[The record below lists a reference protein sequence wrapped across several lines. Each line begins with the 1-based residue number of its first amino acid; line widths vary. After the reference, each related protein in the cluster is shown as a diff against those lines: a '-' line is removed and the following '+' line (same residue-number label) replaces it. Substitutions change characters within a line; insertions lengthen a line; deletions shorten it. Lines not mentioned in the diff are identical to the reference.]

1 MIKRTLSVILF
12 IYLSTNIFAQES
24 IRIDLLQS
32 GNKSFQQEKI
42 KTTNKGLAL
51 SESLSHIKLQ
61 KKETKRGSF
70 ISLSFENML
79 KSYDVGKPNLPVIGK
94 LIEIPENCKAIVE
107 ILNFDE
113 EIIKLEDYSFS
124 EKIIPA
130 QPSLSKSDDPKE
142 IPFYKNTDIYNKNEF
157 FKKDIVKIEDRGYM
171 RNVHLGYVEISPFE
185 YNPVTNTLKVLNN
198 IEYEIIFV
206 SDNEKQAK
214 NLSSLESPYFKNI
227 VNTINKTSSSKA
239 LVSDPIKYV
248 IVSDR
253 MFEETLQPFIEWK
266 TMKGFN
272 VIESYTDEPSVGNT
286 TTSIKAYLK
295 DLYENPADGVSP
307 TFVLLVGDDAQIP
320 AFDHQVG
327 TDDHVTDLYYFEY
340 TGDKLPEVFYGR
352 FSATSVAQ
360 LQPQIDKTLEVE
372 KYEMPDPSYLNNV
385 VLVAG
390 VDGTYAPTHGNGFVN
405 YANQYYTNAEN
416 GITSYYY
423 LYNDDSG
430 VMSSSNSGASA
441 SIQSY
446 ISAGVSIANYTAHCG
461 PSGWSDPSFS
471 NSDVASMTNEHMYP
485 LMIGNCCQSVKFE
498 LASFGEEVLR
508 ASGKGAVGYIG
519 GSDFSYWDED
529 FHWGIGLEAISTN
542 PTYNSDNLG
551 SYDRF
556 FHLNGEAKSDWYVTQ
571 GQMIFAG
578 NLAVEA
584 SSSSRKAYYWEIYHL
599 MGDPSLTPYVTVPE
613 ELTAT
618 YNADIIIGEASFTVN
633 TEEDAYV
640 AVSFNGELLDA
651 KLVDATGIA
660 ELTFEAL
667 SNVGELDLVVTKQNK
682 QPIIDKVNIKAST
695 TPYVVFDNY
704 TVNDTEGNSNNEVDY
719 GESVKLNVNVK
730 NVADAYD
737 ALLVNATLSC
747 TNSKVDITKAVQS
760 YGTVEKA
767 TSKLVNDA
775 FSIDFGKDF
784 EDQENIEFLL
794 TIVGEDNSGT
804 EYTWNSKLYIK
815 VNAPKLQIKDFVID
829 DSNHNNDGKLD
840 PGETGIIKLTVENT
854 GHAAISNLT
863 ANASLVGNGSD
874 YLTLNTTEV
883 TNLTINN
890 QDLLVIDFNATVGSE
905 VANGEFLDILF
916 DINDI
921 TDEIYSVSGEKELV
935 IGTVENILIS
945 QQGTVTTN
953 NVNFYD
959 TGGSEN
965 SYSDNE
971 SYVITF
977 LPETEGKAI
986 KANFVTFNVE
996 SEPTCDYD
1004 KLQVYNG
1011 STLSSELIG
1020 TYCGSQ
1026 SLGTISATNSEGAL
1040 TFKFTSDGGVTDLGW
1055 EAQIRSYEVI
1065 LSGHDVTFS
1074 VTNEN
1079 SDPLENVSVS
1089 FNSETIMTNASGLA
1103 VFNEVYPADE
1113 VAYSL
1118 SKDGYNHISGTVDIN
1133 NADKT
1138 MDFRMSLATSVNN
1151 LNNEEINIYP
1161 NPSNGIFNIEI
1172 PNLNES
1178 KNYKIKIYDILGS
1191 VVYVKSFAGEK
1202 NIIEQIDIS
1211 KKTKGI
1217 YFMSIDADNK
1227 SIINHK
1233 IIIK

>member
-1 MIKRTLSVILF
+1 MIKRTLSILLC
-12 IYLSTNIFAQES
+12 IYLNTNIFAQKD

-42 KTTNKGLAL
+42 KTTNKGLEIT
-51 SESLSHIKLQ
+51 ESLSHIKLQ

-70 ISLSFENML
+70 INLSFENML

-94 LIEIPENCKAIVE
+94 LIEIPENFKAIVE

-142 IPFYKNTDIYNKNEF
+142 IPFYKNTDVYNRNGYY
-157 FKKDIVKIEDRGYM
+157 KKDLVRIEDRGYM

-206 SDNEKQAK
+206 PDNERSIKK
-214 NLSSLESPYFKNI
+214 STNLESPYFKDI

-239 LVSDPIKYV
+239 LISGPIKYV
-248 IVSDR
+248 IVADR

-272 VIESYTDEPSVGNT
+272 VIESYTDEPGVGNT

-295 DLYENPADGVSP
+295 DLYENPTDGVSP

-327 TDDHVTDLYYFEY
+327 TDEHITDLYYFEY

-390 VDGTYAPTHGNGFVN
+390 EDATYAPTHGNGFVN
-405 YANQYYTNAEN
+405 YANQYYTNAAN

-430 VMSSSNSGASA
+430 VMSSSNSGASE
-441 SIQSY
+441 SIQNY

-461 PSGWSDPSFS
+461 PTGWSDPSFS
-471 NSDVASMTNEHMYP
+471 NSDVADMTNEHMYP
-485 LMIGNCCQSVKFE
+485 LIIGNCCQSVKFE
-498 LASFGEEVLR
+498 LSSFGEELLR

-529 FHWGIGLEAISTN
+529 FHWGIGLEAISAN
-542 PTYNSDNLG
+542 PTYNSEHLG

-584 SSSSRKAYYWEIYHL
+584 SSSSLKAYYWEIYHL

-618 YNADIIIGEASFTVN
+618 YNAEIIIGEASFTVN

-640 AVSFNGELLDA
+640 AISFNGELLDA

-667 SNVGELDLVVTKQNK
+667 SNVGELDLVITKQNK

-760 YGTVEKA
+760 YETVEKA

-794 TIVGEDNSGT
+794 TIVGEDNLGT
-804 EYTWNSKLYIK
+804 EYTWESKLYIK
-815 VNAPKLQIKDFVID
+815 VNAPKLQINDFVID
-829 DSNHNNDGKLD
+829 DSNHNNDGTLD
-840 PGETGIIKLTVENT
+840 PGETGNIKLSVENK
-854 GHAAISNLT
+854 GHATIFGVT
-863 ANASLVGNGSD
+863 AKATLIGNGSE

-890 QDLLVIDFNATVGSE
+890 QDILIIEFNATAGSE

-921 TDEIYSVSGEKELV
+921 TDELYSVSGEKELV

-945 QQGTVTTN
+945 QQGNVTTN

-977 LPETEGKAI
+977 LPEMEGKAI
-986 KANFVTFNVE
+986 QANFLSFNVE
-996 SEPTCDYD
+996 SHTSCDYD
-1004 KLQVYNG
+1004 KLLVYNG

-1089 FNSETIMTNASGLA
+1089 FNSETIMTSASGLA
-1103 VFNEVYPADE
+1103 VFNEVYPAEE

-1118 SKDGYNHISGTVDIN
+1118 SKDGYNEISGNVNIDN
-1133 NADKT
+1133 SDKT

-1217 YFMSIDADNK
+1217 YFMSIEADHI
-1227 SIINHK
+1227 SIMNQK
-1233 IIIK
+1233 IIVK